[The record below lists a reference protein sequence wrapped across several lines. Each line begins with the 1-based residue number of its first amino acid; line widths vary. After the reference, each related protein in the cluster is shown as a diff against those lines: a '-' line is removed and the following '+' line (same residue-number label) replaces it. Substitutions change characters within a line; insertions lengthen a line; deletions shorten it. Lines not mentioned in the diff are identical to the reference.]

1 MSELTI
7 QEMRSYCEAV
17 IHAARTGQVKFKLTI
32 PEPSETDIQAGVLNA
47 LGRQDRV
54 LVDRKGQKVWVL
66 DGLYK
71 RPGGVFWRAN
81 CGGGM
86 AGGRVIRGNPNGTA
100 DILGVIHGR
109 PVAIEV
115 KTRTGKQSASQ
126 AHWQTA
132 WEAAGGLYIVVR
144 SVREALDWVK
154 EVAA

>member
-1 MSELTI
+1 MSDLSI
-7 QEMRSYCEAV
+7 QEMRTYCEAV

-32 PEPSETDIQAGVLNA
+32 KEPSETDIQADILSA

-54 LVDRKGQKVWVL
+54 LVDRKGQKAWVL

-81 CGGGM
+81 C
-86 AGGRVIRGNPNGTA
+86 GGRVIRGNPNGTA

-115 KTRTGKQSASQ
+115 KTRTGKQRPSQ
-126 AHWQTA
+126 AHWQAA
-132 WEAAGGLYIVVR
+132 WEAAGGLYVVVR
-144 SVREALDWVK
+144 SVQEAVEWVGG
-154 EVAA
+154 VA

>member
-7 QEMRSYCEAV
+7 QEMRTYCEAV

-32 PEPSETDIQAGVLNA
+32 EEPSETDIQADILQA

-86 AGGRVIRGNPNGTA
+86 ANGRVIRGNPNGTA
-100 DILGVIHGR
+100 DILGVINGR

-115 KTRTGKQSASQ
+115 KTRTGKQSDIQRS
-126 AHWQTA
+126 WQTS
-132 WEAAGGLYIVVR
+132 WEAAGGIYIVAR
-144 SVREALDWVK
+144 SVQEVVEWFKEAT
-154 EVAA
+154 